1 MRQAAERAVS
11 STDECMLIKVFSFHL
26 ILISNLNIINK
37 HNPYVKQVPF
47 YAFRIKITASKG
59 SKVKYS

>member
-1 MRQAAERAVS
+1 
-11 STDECMLIKVFSFHL
+11 MLIKVFSFHL
-26 ILISNLNIINK
+26 ILINKLNVIKK

-59 SKVKYS
+59 SKAKYS